1 VPVEETATGS
11 RIVIGPQYQT
21 IWYEIEIGE

>member
-1 VPVEETATGS
+1 VPVEKTGGGS

-21 IWYEIEIGE
+21 VWYEIEVK